1 MRHCIFTLLLLF
13 VLHCGVMACTN
24 FLITKGASEDGST
37 MISYSADSHVL
48 YGELYHW
55 PAGKY
60 AEGTMMDVHDW
71 DSGAYLGKIPQ
82 ARETYN
88 VVGNMNEFQ
97 VSIAE
102 TTYGGRKELESQKG
116 AIVDYGSMIYIG
128 LARSKSAREAI
139 KVMMELIAQHG
150 YASSGESLSIADKNE
165 VWVMDLIGKGEGQKG
180 AVWVARRIPDGY
192 VCAHANHPRISTFP
206 LEDGVTSISSKN
218 LDKIFLPSIECVYEA
233 DVISLARSKDW
244 FKGEDKDFSFCDAYA
259 PIDFGAARFC
269 EIRVWAMFRQVN
281 KDMEQYKD
289 YASGHN
295 LKNRMPLWIKPDRKV
310 ALKDMMAFMRDHL
323 EGTEFDMTKDMGAGP
338 YNSPYRWR
346 PLTWKVGK
354 DTYINERATST
365 QQTGFSFVS
374 QMRSWLPDYCGG
386 IIWFGVDD
394 AASSLYIPM
403 YCSMTEV
410 PEAFKVGNGDMMTFS
425 KSSAFWV
432 FNQVSNFAY
441 TRYRD
446 IHPEIAKIQS
456 ALETK
461 YIQYTPAIDLA
472 AQKLASENPSLAVQF
487 LTDYSVNTASRA
499 VKTWQELY
507 IYLFT
512 KYMDGNI
519 KARIPGQKNPKVEQP
534 GYGADW
540 YKRIAEDTKDKLKM
554 VGEDSH

>member
-1 MRHCIFTLLLLF
+1 MRHFVFLALLLC
-13 VLHCGVMACTN
+13 VINCGIMACTN

-55 PAGKY
+55 AAGKY
-60 AEGTMMDVHDW
+60 PEGTMMDVHDW
-71 DSGAYLGKIPQ
+71 DSGKYLGKIPQ

-102 TTYGGRKELESQKG
+102 TTYGGRKELESQKD
-116 AIVDYGSMIYIG
+116 AIIDYGSMIYIG

-139 KVMMELIAQHG
+139 KVMTELIAQYG
-150 YASSGESLSIADKNE
+150 YASSGESLSVADKNE
-165 VWVMDLIGKGEGQKG
+165 VWIMEMIGKGEGKKG
-180 AVWVARRIPDGY
+180 AVWVARRIPDGL

-206 LEDGVTSISSKN
+206 QENGETSISSKN
-218 LDKIFLPSIECVYEA
+218 MDKIFLPTVECVYEEE
-233 DVISLARSKDW
+233 VISLARSKGW
-244 FKGEDKDFSFCDAYA
+244 YTGEDKDFSFCDAYA

-269 EIRVWAMFRQVN
+269 EMRVWAMFRQVN
-281 KDMEQYKD
+281 KDMEQYAD
-289 YASGHN
+289 YASGKN
-295 LKNRMPLWIKPDRKV
+295 LKNRMPLWIKPDKKV
-310 ALKDMMAFMRDHL
+310 SLKNMMAFMRDHL

-338 YNSPYRWR
+338 YNCPYRWR
-346 PLTWKVGK
+346 PLTWKANNH
-354 DTYINERATST
+354 TYINERATST

-386 IIWFGVDD
+386 ILWFGVDD

-410 PEAFKVGNGDMMTFS
+410 PEAFKEGNGDMMTFT
-425 KSSAFWV
+425 KSAFWI

-446 IHPEIAKIQS
+446 IHPEIAKIQGT
-456 ALETK
+456 LEAK

-472 AQKLASENPSLAVQF
+472 AQKLAEGNVDLAKEF
-487 LTDYSVNTASRA
+487 LTDYSVNTANRA
-499 VKTWQELY
+499 VKTWQDLY
-507 IYLFT
+507 VYLFT

-519 KARIPGQKNPKVEQP
+519 KTRVPGQKNPKVSQP
-534 GYGADW
+534 GYGEDW
-540 YKRIAEDTKDKLKM
+540 YKKIAEETKDKLKM
-554 VGEDSH
+554 IGEDSH